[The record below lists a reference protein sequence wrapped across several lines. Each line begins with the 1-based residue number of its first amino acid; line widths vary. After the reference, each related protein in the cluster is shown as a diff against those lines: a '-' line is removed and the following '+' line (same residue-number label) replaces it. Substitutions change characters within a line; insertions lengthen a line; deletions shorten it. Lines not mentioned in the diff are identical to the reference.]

1 MKLTPAWKR
10 SRPRTLTPTGYLGR
24 GGGRWNQVPAAPL
37 WYGSS
42 VQANGIYPFTA
53 GTARPINGA
62 PVGTD
67 IQTGTAVALD
77 HYSLYMADII
87 SSPSMFLFGINGV
100 GKSSTAQTMTLGM
113 MARGMIPAIFNP
125 LKKNEHTPLV
135 EQAGGSVF
143 EFGPNAR
150 HQLNLLSRGPL
161 GRAAEKIGG
170 TVGEELRNLATWK
183 ITKQT
188 QLALR
193 VNRGRERPLSDM
205 EDAVVEALVQSIL
218 ERTKNPITGDL
229 RQAFLEPSE
238 RVLSLTRSRTAEAFE
253 EKFFGLGDSI
263 EAMLSGDLGRL
274 LGGTDSIEIDSGN
287 RGGFCFDTSSIP
299 DNAPQ
304 LLSTAMLMSWS
315 LGMDSI
321 DAHWELAQAE
331 KVKEAEAAAEG
342 ELYVPAVTWSGYT
355 TLMDEF
361 WYPIRSTPGIVDQV
375 DALSRSNRSKGTA
388 EMKITHSPKDMLSLP
403 NQEDRE
409 KARGLAERSGLLGL
423 MALTKG
429 DLDELAQIKPL
440 TDKEIKM
447 VAGFNAAQSWGKG
460 KKNDGDGG
468 APPGAGKILFKVEGR
483 PGVPVQMIQTATQ
496 KNFHITDERFRAQSR
511 HDDERRA
518 AV

>member
-1 MKLTPAWKR
+1 MKLTPAWAR

-24 GGGRWNQVPAAPL
+24 GGGRWNRVPAAPL

-53 GTARPINGA
+53 GTARPVSGA
-62 PVGTD
+62 PCGTD
-67 IQTGTAVALD
+67 LLTGTAVALD
-77 HYSLYMADII
+77 HHAFYMEGII

-113 MARGMIPAIFNP
+113 MARGMIPAVFNP
-125 LKKNEHTPLV
+125 LKKGEHTPLI

-161 GRAAEKIGG
+161 GRAAAQIGG
-170 TVGEELRNLATWK
+170 TVGAELEDLAMWK
-183 ITKQT
+183 VTKQA

-193 VNRGRERPLSDM
+193 VSRGAPLSDM
-205 EDAVVEALVQSIL
+205 EDAVVESLVQGIL
-218 ERTKNPITGDL
+218 ERSDFPVTGDL
-229 RQAFLEPSE
+229 RHAFREPSE
-238 RVLSLTRSRTAEAFE
+238 RVLSLTRQRTAEQFE
-253 EKFFGLGDSI
+253 AKFTDLGDSI

-274 LGGTDSIEIDSGN
+274 LGGTESIEIDAGN

-299 DNAPQ
+299 SSATA

-321 DAHWELAQAE
+321 DAHWEIAKAEAGKQA
-331 KVKEAEAAAEG
+331 AAAAEG
-342 ELYVPAVTWSGYT
+342 DVYVPAVTWSGYT

-375 DALSRSNRSKGTA
+375 DALSRSNRSVGTA

-403 NQEDRE
+403 NPEDRE

-423 MALTKG
+423 MALTTA
-429 DLDELAQIKPL
+429 DLEELAQIKPL
-440 TDKEIKM
+440 TNKEIAL
-447 VAGFNAAQSWGKG
+447 VSSFNAAESWGKG
-460 KKNDGDGG
+460 ARNGDASS
-468 APPGAGKILFKVEGR
+468 APPGAGKVLFKVEGR
-483 PGVPVQMIQTATQ
+483 PGVPVKMIQTPTQ
-496 KNFHITDERFRAQSR
+496 KGLHNTDERFRAQRR
-511 HDDERRA
+511 HDDERRVVA
-518 AV
+518 